1 MSLCKHVPLLFV
13 ALVLAATA
21 LSTTPTQAASAS
33 RPNIVLVV
41 GEDMGPDLGAYG
53 CQDAITPNMDRL
65 AREGALFTRAFT
77 HCGVC
82 APSRSGMITGRY
94 PLCYGGQNM
103 RSVVID
109 PPRPFT
115 ERLRAAGYRVLWP
128 GKTDFNGVPMKE
140 LADDRTEWLGG
151 PKPQEPFFA
160 FLNLSVSHE
169 SKVNANEK
177 QHAEHTRG
185 LAAGQRRDPA
195 TVALPPI
202 YPDDPVV
209 RRAVANYHE
218 LVTVVDGEVG
228 RVMDWLKEHGLEENT
243 VVIVTGDHGRGMPR
257 FKRSVKDSGT
267 RVPLIVRWP
276 GTIPPGTVREDF
288 ASWIDFAPT
297 ALSLSGVPIPPE
309 YDGHC
314 FLPTASQPPRYV
326 YSFRDCMDEDCDRV
340 RSVRDERYRYV
351 RNATTDRSEAGYVT
365 TAEGGPIMQVIRRE
379 EAAGRLNA
387 VQSVFV
393 AASRDREWLFDT
405 EADPW
410 EVHNLAGDPAY
421 ATKLVELRDACQKW
435 VEHCGELGELDAD
448 ALVQRGIIEPRDP
461 KYAERIRARE
471 LKTATKTAVETASKS
486 ATPAAQADYALCV
499 PAHYSFGTT
508 VDAAGNV
515 LFTEFS
521 HRRICRWKPPAG
533 ELSVVQARDLPGM
546 FGIAAGADGELFVA
560 QDLGDTGNPGKILR
574 LFADGRETPVVEQIT
589 RPRQLACDA
598 EGNLWAVL
606 EGGRVIT
613 WRRGTGAVEEVLTA
627 MSPVSGVAVGK
638 DGSVYV
644 SEYGQFDVAPEG
656 YSRPVAP
663 GRVKV
668 RRPDGTETVLATGFW
683 RARGLAIDGDTLF
696 LCSES
701 DREDHGNAGQLVQ
714 VDAQTGKTTIV
725 LDGVDYPQFPAVGPT
740 GIVFFTLARD
750 NQLVSFDPTAP
761 FRPAAPPAEK
771 VQRTGLE
778 KACVRGGSI
787 GWEASAAG
795 VPFSIRAQELS
806 IAGHFQPAAGSARME
821 GWFEIPAERFQLN
834 PNDLYPHHDAEH
846 PGPGLFELPQVE
858 STCGSGRLQVDVLP
872 QRRHQGCRW
881 PMQHVGTSEES
892 PAPGFSEQPE
902 AFRFYFRWTAAP

>member
-13 ALVLAATA
+13 ALVMAAMA
-21 LSTTPTQAASAS
+21 LSAMPTQAAPAA

-53 CQDAITPNMDRL
+53 CQDAMTPNMDQL

-151 PKPQEPFFA
+151 PEPQEPFFA

-297 ALSLSGVPIPPE
+297 ALSLAGVPIPPE

-314 FLPTASQPPRYV
+314 FLPTASQPHRYV

-521 HRRICRWKPPAG
+521 HRRICSWKPPAG

-858 STCGSGRLQVDVLP
+858 STCGSGRLQLDVLP

>member
-1 MSLCKHVPLLFV
+1 MLRRHVDVLSVVIAIATLSLP
-13 ALVLAATA
+13 AM
-21 LSTTPTQAASAS
+21 PMQAAPAS

-41 GEDMGPDLGAYG
+41 GEDMGPDLGVYG
-53 CQDAITPNMDRL
+53 CQDAITPNMDSL

-128 GKTDFNGVPMKE
+128 GKTDFNGVSMKE
-140 LADDRTEWLGG
+140 LADDREEWLGG

-160 FLNLSVSHE
+160 FLNLTVSHE
-169 SKVNANEK
+169 SKVNANDK
-177 QHAEHTRG
+177 KHAEHTRG
-185 LAAGQRRDPA
+185 LTAAQQRDPA

-202 YPDDPVV
+202 YPDDPAV

-228 RVMDWLKEHGLEENT
+228 RVMRWLKEHDLEKNT

-257 FKRSVKDSGT
+257 FKRSVKDTGT

-297 ALSLSGVPIPPE
+297 ALSLAGVPIPPE

-314 FLPTASQPPRYV
+314 FLPTASEPPRYV

-379 EAAGRLNA
+379 AAAGRLNA

-393 AASRDREWLFDT
+393 APSREQEWLFDT
-405 EADPW
+405 QTDPW
-410 EVHNLAGDPAY
+410 EVQNLAGDPAY
-421 ATKLVELRDACQKW
+421 AAKLAELRDACQKW
-435 VEHCGELGELDAD
+435 VDRCGELGELDAD

-471 LKTATKTAVETASKS
+471 RTMAVETASTS
-486 ATPAAQADYALCV
+486 ATPAALRDYALCV

-521 HRRICRWKPPAG
+521 HRQICSWKPPAG
-533 ELSVVQARDLPGM
+533 ELGVVQARDLPGM

-589 RPRQLACDA
+589 RPRQLDCDA

-606 EGGRVIT
+606 EGGRVIR
-613 WRRGTGAVEEVLTA
+613 WLRATGVVEDVLTA

-668 RRPDGTETVLATGFW
+668 RRPDGAETVLATGFW
-683 RARGLAIDGDTLF
+683 RARGLAIDGETLF

-714 VDAQTGKTTIV
+714 VDARTGATTVV
-725 LDGVDYPQFPAVGPT
+725 LEGVDYPQFPAVGPT
-740 GIVFFTLARD
+740 GVVFFTLARD
-750 NQLVSFDPTAP
+750 NQLVSLDPNSP
-761 FRPAAPPAEK
+761 FHPSAPPAELAHD
-771 VQRTGLE
+771 TGLQQ
-778 KACVRGGSI
+778 ARVRGGSI

-795 VPFSIRAQELS
+795 VPFAIRAQGLS
-806 IAGHFQPAAGSARME
+806 IAGHFQPAVGSPRMD

-872 QRRHQGCRW
+872 QRRHEGCRW

-892 PAPGFSEQPE
+892 PAAGFSEQPE